1 MPLLVKAPHG
11 VVHYVFFFSVIYE
24 KPFCAKFF
32 FFFLHQTYKMSFF
45 CCFVVALVLL
55 FSVMKLTGHANKFL
69 STIKAY
75 CLVHKVLT
83 F

>member
-11 VVHYVFFFSVIYE
+11 VVHCHFFSVIYE
-24 KPFCAKFF
+24 KPFCANF